1 MSIGSVMPTI
11 VNIISEPLAII
22 ILIMTITNDG
32 YNVNNINNNN
42 NKL

>member
-11 VNIISEPLAII
+11 VNIISEPLAVII
-22 ILIMTITNDG
+22 IIIMTITNDG

-42 NKL
+42 KL